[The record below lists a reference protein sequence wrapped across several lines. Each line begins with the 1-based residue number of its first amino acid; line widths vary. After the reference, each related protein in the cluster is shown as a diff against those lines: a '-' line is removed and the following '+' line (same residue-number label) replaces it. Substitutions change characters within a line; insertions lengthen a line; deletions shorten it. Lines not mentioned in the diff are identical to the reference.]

1 MAGNQP
7 ESLREQRPLPGHL
20 AAAAA
25 ANPGG
30 SVAEIDGS
38 IVSDPDGYVPPE
50 AIIGIFV
57 VGADGRA
64 TGEYLR
70 NPGRGPVRDDF
81 TRLESPD
88 HWLGW
93 LPGNPSG
100 AVRAQLAGIL
110 AEQVP
115 GSVLEWVKIVDD
127 PAFLTTGVRDPADPD
142 GLIVRRAAIALP
154 FALGVR
160 APARR
165 PEILTGV
172 LTWAAAGL
180 DAPGARSDRVWLDI
194 GMSRQHAEELLKQRV
209 HETGQAS

>member
-1 MAGNQP
+1 VAGNPP
-7 ESLREQRPLPGHL
+7 EWHREQRQLPDHL
-20 AAAAA
+20 AAEAA

-30 SVAEIDGS
+30 SVAEIDGA

-50 AIIGIFV
+50 AIIGIFP
-57 VGADGRA
+57 VGPDGRA
-64 TGEYLR
+64 TGEYVR
-70 NPGRGPVRDDF
+70 NPGHGAVRDDF

-93 LPGNPSG
+93 LPDAPAS
-100 AVRAQLAGIL
+100 AVRAHLAEIL

-115 GSVLEWVKIVDD
+115 GSVVEWVKVIDE
-127 PAFLTTGVRDPADPD
+127 PAFLTTGARDPGDPD
-142 GLIVRRAAIALP
+142 RLIVRRAAIALP

-160 APARR
+160 APGRR

-172 LTWAAAGL
+172 LSWAAAGL

-194 GMSRQHAEELLKQRV
+194 GMSRQHAEELLQQRV
-209 HETGQAS
+209 HETDRAS